1 MSTGLELMVI
11 NAPKKKVKLNRI
23 QIFILY
29 FFIFAFLGW
38 LMETLYAIYNLK
50 EVFYM
55 VLFVLSMVLV
65 P

>member
-38 LMETLYAIYNLK
+38 LMETLYAIYNFRTISK
-50 EVFYM
+50 K
-55 VLFVLSMVLV
+55 
-65 P
+65 